1 MLDPALRATFEACL
15 DAARRGDAPALAACF
30 SEEVEGQESL
40 SGVTH
45 GAQAFAEALAA
56 LRTRIPDLELTPLRT
71 YGEGPELAL
80 RLRLSAR
87 KGEAEGVWAFR
98 FDGAARI
105 TRLVALFE
113 PARLLNVPAS
123 SLSKGQEERVIDY
136 FRTYNADEEDA
147 HMSLASPELI
157 YFGAVS
163 RMTAQGLETAR
174 GVFRSARTRMGL
186 KRFDPMKV
194 YGAGPYA
201 AVLVRIYGS
210 KPGGPTEEGIWVF
223 RFDAEDR
230 FDRVSILWNPG
241 SFLSWPVKP
250 EA

>member
-30 SEEVEGQESL
+30 QEDAEGLESL
-40 SGVTH
+40 SGEAR
-45 GAQAFAEALAA
+45 GAQALAEAVAA
-56 LRTRIPDLELTPLRT
+56 LKARIPDLELTPLRT
-71 YGEGPELAL
+71 YGEGPELAV
-80 RLRLSAR
+80 RLRLSGR
-87 KGEAEGVWAFR
+87 GREAEGVWAFR
-98 FDGAARI
+98 FDGEGRI

-113 PARLLNVPAS
+113 PARLLSVSAS
-123 SLSKGQEERVIDY
+123 SLSKRQEERIIDY
-136 FRTYNADEEDA
+136 FRTYNSDEEDA
-147 HMSLASPELI
+147 HMSLASPKLV

-163 RMTAQGLETAR
+163 RMTAEGIETAR

-194 YGAGPYA
+194 FGSGPYA

-210 KPGGPTEEGIWVF
+210 QAGGPTEEGIWVL

-241 SFLSWPVKP
+241 SFLSWPMKP
-250 EA
+250 GA